1 MTWIGLALL
10 SAASFG
16 LVAVLDKRI
25 LSWHISSVSSYYMWL
40 AASNILYALVAATF
54 FGIPNSFDIP
64 SIVAGYFSG
73 FSWGLA
79 LACLFFV
86 LMKEEVSR
94 TIAIYHSAPVF
105 VSFLAVIFLGES
117 LGLGQWTGILLV
129 VSGVFLVSIKP
140 SPTKFLNA
148 IKLKSLILI
157 VVAAFMMGLAMF
169 VSKIALEKLPVSDVY
184 VMRNVGMAMALL
196 LFAKPKVVRD
206 ALSVL
211 RDRNTAILITIVLFI
226 LAPGSVLLT
235 LLAIDQ
241 GPVSLVA
248 TITGTRPLFV
258 FLFTAVLSIS
268 WIGFL
273 DEPVQRSMILLKLC
287 SITLIVVGIAS
298 LRII

>member
-1 MTWIGLALL
+1 MTWIVLALV
-10 SAASFG
+10 SAVSFG

-25 LSWHISSVSSYYMWL
+25 LSWHMSSVSSYYMWL
-40 AASNILYALVAATF
+40 AASNIFYAVVASVL
-54 FGIPNSFDIP
+54 FGIPNSADTVGILT
-64 SIVAGYFSG
+64 GYFSG

-94 TIAIYHSAPVF
+94 TISIYHSSPVF
-105 VSFLAVIFLGES
+105 VSLLAVIFLGES
-117 LGLGQWTGILLV
+117 LSLGQWTGIGLV
-129 VSGVFLVSIKP
+129 VVGVFLVSLKP
-140 SPTKFLNA
+140 SPAKFLTA
-148 IKLKSLILI
+148 IRFKSLMLI
-157 VVAAFMMGLAMF
+157 TLGSFMVGLALF
-169 VSKIALEKLPVSDVY
+169 VSKIALDKLPVSDVY
-184 VMRNVGMAMALL
+184 VLRNVGMATALL

-211 RDRNTAILITIVLFI
+211 RNRSTAILIIIVLFI
-226 LAPGSVLLT
+226 LAPGSVVLT

-248 TITGTRPLFV
+248 AITGTRPLFV

-273 DEPVQRSMILLKLC
+273 DEPLQRSMILLKLG
-287 SITLIVVGIAS
+287 SIALIVIGIAS
-298 LRII
+298 LRVI

>member
-10 SAASFG
+10 SAVSFG

-25 LSWHISSVSSYYMWL
+25 LSWHMSSVSSYYMWL
-40 AASNILYALVAATF
+40 AASNIFYALVASVL

-64 SIVAGYFSG
+64 GILAGYFSG

-79 LACLFFV
+79 LACLFSV

-94 TIAIYHSAPVF
+94 TIAIYHSSPVF
-105 VSFLAVIFLGES
+105 VSLLAVIFLGES
-117 LGLGQWTGILLV
+117 LSLGQWTGILLV
-129 VSGVFLVSIKP
+129 VLGVFLVSIKP
-140 SPTKFLNA
+140 SPAKFLNT
-148 IKLKSLILI
+148 IRLKSLILI
-157 VVAAFMMGLAMF
+157 VLASFMVGLALF

-184 VMRNVGMAMALL
+184 VLRNVGMATALL
-196 LFAKPKVVRD
+196 FFAKPKVVRD
-206 ALSVL
+206 ALRVL
-211 RDRNTAILITIVLFI
+211 HNRNTAILITIVLFI
-226 LAPGSVLLT
+226 LAPASVVLT
-235 LLAIDQ
+235 LLAVDQ

-273 DEPVQRSMILLKLC
+273 DEPLQRRMILLKLC
-287 SITLIVVGIAS
+287 SITLIVMGLAS